1 MTRRGWF
8 LLVGAGF
15 LVAGLAA
22 SPRLLRK
29 VEFFQVRRI
38 EVRGA
43 HYLVPDTLVAAL
55 GLRPEASLF
64 DGTNGMAEKVFAI
77 MGVADTR
84 VSRRWP
90 GTLVITVREHQPVAL
105 AERDGVLGM
114 MDRRGR
120 VLPFDPTRD
129 PRRLPVAD
137 ADPAVAL
144 VLGRVMDAEPDVFN
158 VIDRAIRDGNDIL
171 LSGGGRR
178 YLFRADASV
187 RDVQALGAVV
197 RDLAG
202 RSRDFVELDARFT
215 DRVFVR
221 GMTL

>member
-1 MTRRGWF
+1 MTRRWW
-8 LLVGAGF
+8 LLLAGAVLMVG
-15 LVAGLAA
+15 GLAA
-22 SPRLLRK
+22 APRVLRE
-29 VEFFQVRRI
+29 VEFFQVRRV

-43 HYLVPDTLVAAL
+43 HYLIPDSLVAAL
-55 GLRPEASLF
+55 GLSTGASLF
-64 DGTNGMAEKVFAI
+64 DGTDGLAEKVFAI
-77 MGVADTR
+77 IGVAESR

-90 GTLVITVREHQPVAL
+90 GTLVISIREHQPVAL

-144 VLGRVMDAEPDVFN
+144 VLGRVMDAEPDVFK
-158 VIDRAIRDGNDIL
+158 VIDRATRDGNDIL
-171 LSGGGRR
+171 LSGAGRR
-178 YLFRADASV
+178 YLFRADATT

>member
-1 MTRRGWF
+1 MTRRGWLR
-8 LLVGAGF
+8 LLGAS
-15 LVAGLAA
+15 LVIGAVVTA
-22 SPRLLRK
+22 PRVLRK
-29 VEFFQVRRI
+29 VEFFQVRRV

-43 HYLVPDTLVAAL
+43 RYLVADTLVAAL
-55 GLRPEASLF
+55 KLQPGASLF
-64 DGTNGMAEKVFAI
+64 DGTGGMAEKVFAI
-77 MGVADTR
+77 RGVAQSR

-105 AERDGVLGM
+105 AEHDGVLGM
-114 MDRRGR
+114 MDRRGW

-129 PRRLPVAD
+129 ARRLPVAE

-144 VLGRVMDAEPDVFN
+144 VLGRLMDAEPGVFN
-158 VIDRAIRDGNDIL
+158 AIDRATRAGKDVL

-178 YLFRADASV
+178 YLFRADATV
-187 RDVQALGAVV
+187 RDIQALGAVV